1 LSFLAGPHACIGY
14 RFSLLECVLPTTRC
28 HATKQPCP
36 ARMKIL
42 LHALV
47 TAFNFELAVPVE
59 EVVKVSGVVTR
70 PALRDA
76 LQDGTQLPLVVS
88 VADAE

>member
-1 LSFLAGPHACIGY
+1 LSASFPATRSHLA
-14 RFSLLECVLPTTRC
+14 E
-28 HATKQPCP
+28 QPCP

-47 TAFNFELAVPVE
+47 TAFDFELAVPVD

-70 PALRDA
+70 PALCHA
-76 LQDGTQLPLVVS
+76 PQDGTQLPLVVS
-88 VADAE
+88 LAGVE

>member
-1 LSFLAGPHACIGY
+1 
-14 RFSLLECVLPTTRC
+14 
-28 HATKQPCP
+28 
-36 ARMKIL
+36 MKIL

-88 VADAE
+88 LADAE